1 MALLVLLA
9 FIFLAWVAFKGELD
23 GPKIK
28 PKHSETEKPQAAAT
42 QAKTSGK
49 IEDSQEFQERLQR
62 AREIKAFFETA
73 IGNKGNVMVVKCD
86 IDHPEELDYSRE
98 KYSELVYFRVYLD
111 YGYGKEVEA
120 MLRSN
125 RSQEENIAFINGY
138 LKEHYGK
145 TMEEVTAFGLDP
157 YDVVYDTKA
166 CDDDCD
172 SVLYYK
178 FLCPCGLKGDARDR
192 FIKEI

>member
-1 MALLVLLA
+1 MGLVLLLIVVFLLWA
-9 FIFLAWVAFKGELD
+9 FMNPVSEGE
-23 GPKIK
+23 K
-28 PKHSETEKPQAAAT
+28 TEKPHTAANA
-42 QAKTSGK
+42 S
-49 IEDSQEFQERLQR
+49 IEQSEEFQTRLQR
-62 AREIKAFFETA
+62 AREIKSFFEDA
-73 IGNKGNVMVVKCD
+73 VGSKGNVMVVKCD
-86 IDHPEELDYSRE
+86 IDHPEKVDYSYE
-98 KYSELVYFRVYLD
+98 ENNPLIYFRVYLD
-111 YGYGKEVEA
+111 FGYGTEVEA

-157 YDVVYDTKA
+157 YDVVYDTKP

-192 FIKEI
+192 FIKKI